1 MAVAKRQAREKPRK
15 IEQREVR
22 GPAGGPQVGQTAL
35 LAGPTYRAGPGQE
48 NHKKRSQR
56 ARLSLLFT
64 PLGRHAPTPRGC
76 IFLQFSK

>member
-35 LAGPTYRAGPGQE
+35 LVSPVYIGQA
-48 NHKKRSQR
+48 QR
-56 ARLSLLFT
+56 
-64 PLGRHAPTPRGC
+64 GGKN
-76 IFLQFSK
+76 I

>member
-35 LAGPTYRAGPGQE
+35 LAGPTYRAD
-48 NHKKRSQR
+48 
-56 ARLSLLFT
+56 
-64 PLGRHAPTPRGC
+64 LGRVQ
-76 IFLQFSK
+76 QFGWTLKLYVEWEKKSQKSKNCTIPFI